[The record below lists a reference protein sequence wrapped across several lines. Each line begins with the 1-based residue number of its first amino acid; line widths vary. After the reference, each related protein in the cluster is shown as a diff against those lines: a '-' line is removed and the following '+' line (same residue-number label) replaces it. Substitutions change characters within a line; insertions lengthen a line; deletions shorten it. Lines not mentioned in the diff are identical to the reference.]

1 GKACCRCGWV
11 YPNPHPSKK
20 HRKAH
25 RKHCGAAASKPR
37 DDAGDVVVAV
47 HANDAACELL
57 ADADPRKNSGARFV
71 VVAVE
76 ESKPERDGRELCK
89 DAILETDTA
98 DKSSK
103 SCALCHGNKVQSSDV
118 EFTASQLDCLTHF
131 QNHSVSCGVDMICTA
146 DDTKGSSY
154 FPLTKGSSLD
164 ASKEEMGCATVQYA
178 VESATVANDKNIGNH
193 IENKLDADIPKALI
207 LPHDSSINFSSTDSE
222 LQNKEKYMEISV
234 TVDQVNTV
242 TTLMSGLPHEVSENT
257 MEPEPINCIAQDR
270 MTDVAGQ
277 MCQVQLSSEG
287 GRCTLEINAGE
298 PFEISAHSFGC
309 EYQLGK
315 PANSLAN
322 ENELEDLFISEVAST
337 TLLVEPSDMK
347 PWSPEDCGLV
357 VAVVTT
363 ICANSQ
369 VGNELGERIINDV
382 PKVVPSEL
390 LVVEFDKSV
399 DNFLS
404 TLPFNKEFSLHIEKL
419 NAVENNGS
427 IDDQDDMSQLVN
439 IFECEFQCPEEE
451 TDWLGTHEQV
461 AIAGSP
467 VDQAM
472 VLDSCVTSSCESF
485 HSSSG
490 IEAQKINYLTEGQD
504 IYISYEGS
512 LADSLG
518 DSDSGLAVSGV
529 IQSSIAFEVSD
540 QNQNVSQETTEVN
553 NCVVVEEKKH
563 EMGKEE
569 SLYMDSK
576 ELSSCQDTKYDSQC
590 KCYASELVPS
600 LGDDIERMELQNH
613 KHVVSTTTEE
623 ISSSYTD
630 SISNYYLD
638 EPDPREA
645 TEGRFIQFAA
655 GDETNDHPERQ
666 AEPCVNEAILE
677 NVFLVE
683 HYDKLDLHKDEVD
696 NVQTSGSQLKQKNL
710 LVVRSVYPLSSD
722 ENNPDNPF
730 VTDVQIPSVDKENS
744 FANIHN
750 EEPNPN
756 ELSEV
761 GLCHDGEDLKTEEC
775 STSEVDVQSIVGKP
789 DSDSRTSD
797 TSGVP
802 SSSFYHS
809 SKEEDIYVE
818 SMQCAELCT
827 RKIDD
832 SADSNDQRAST
843 EASLVS
849 VSDGAIPF
857 LSYSAKGESNFDG
870 KASPITDSQTTRDLQ
885 TSDPAAGAIFKSDV
899 DSSDMVEGPSL
910 TILVEPGRR
919 SEPKGRN
926 GNEENAAK
934 ELNWNSGKPYVMLKN
949 LLAEADTESEQKVPF
964 GRGHNASLTCKRRN
978 GLHDDGY
985 SLKPATSKVVS
996 DKSNEPFD
1004 NQVDHS
1010 EWNSPARLP
1019 VTQHVKKKVKGRQ
1032 AWVPFICCAS
1042 MN

>member
-1 GKACCRCGWV
+1 SLGSASRGGGKACCRCGWV

-37 DDAGDVVVAV
+37 DVVVAV

-57 ADADPRKNSGARFV
+57 ADADPRKKSGAQFV
-71 VVAVE
+71 GVTVE

-89 DAILETDTA
+89 EAILETDTA

-131 QNHSVSCGVDMICTA
+131 QNHSVSCGVDMICTS

-178 VESATVANDKNIGNH
+178 VENAT
-193 IENKLDADIPKALI
+193 
-207 LPHDSSINFSSTDSE
+207 
-222 LQNKEKYMEISV
+222 NKEKYMEISV

-242 TTLMSGLPHEVSENT
+242 TTLMSGLPHEVYENT

-298 PFEISAHSFGC
+298 QISAHSSGC

-337 TLLVEPSDMK
+337 TLLVEASDMK
-347 PWSPEDCGLV
+347 PGSPEDCGLV
-357 VAVVTT
+357 GAALTT

-369 VGNELGERIINDV
+369 LGNELGECIINDV

-390 LVVEFDKSV
+390 LVVEFDKSI

-472 VLDSCVTSSCESF
+472 VLDSSVTSSCESF

-518 DSDSGLAVSGV
+518 VSDSGLAVSGV
-529 IQSSIAFEVSD
+529 IQSSIVFEVSD
-540 QNQNVSQETTEVN
+540 KNQNVSQETTEVN

-576 ELSSCQDTKYDSQC
+576 ELSSCQDPKYDSQC

-630 SISNYYLD
+630 SISIYYLD

-645 TEGRFIQFAA
+645 TEGRFIQFVA

-730 VTDVQIPSVDKENS
+730 VTDVQIPSIDKENS

-750 EEPNPN
+750 EQPNPN

-761 GLCHDGEDLKTEEC
+761 GLCHDGEDHKTEEC
-775 STSEVDVQSIVGKP
+775 STSEDVQSVVGKP

-832 SADSNDQRAST
+832 SADSNGQRAST
-843 EASLVS
+843 EASLAS
-849 VSDGAIPF
+849 VSGSFAHFKKNIISTFYVADGAIPF

-885 TSDPAAGAIFKSDV
+885 TSDPAAGALFKSDV

-919 SEPKGRN
+919 SEPKGSN

-964 GRGHNASLTCKRRN
+964 GRGHNASLTSKRRN

-1032 AWVPFICCAS
+1032 AWVLFICCAS

>member
-1 GKACCRCGWV
+1 MESDENRTGPSSGSASRGGGKACCRCGWV

-37 DDAGDVVVAV
+37 DDAADVVVAV

-57 ADADPRKNSGARFV
+57 ADADPRKKSG

-76 ESKPERDGRELCK
+76 ESKPERDSRELCK

-98 DKSSK
+98 DKSSN
-103 SCALCHGNKVQSSDV
+103 SCAFCHGNKVQSSDV
-118 EFTASQLDCLTHF
+118 EFTASQLDCSTHF

-178 VESATVANDKNIGNH
+178 VESAT
-193 IENKLDADIPKALI
+193 NKD
-207 LPHDSSINFSSTDSE
+207 
-222 LQNKEKYMEISV
+222 KYMEISV
-234 TVDQVNTV
+234 TVDRVNTV

-298 PFEISAHSFGC
+298 PFEISAHSSGC

-337 TLLVEPSDMK
+337 TLLVEASDMK
-347 PWSPEDCGLV
+347 PGSPEDCGLV
-357 VAVVTT
+357 GAAVTT

-485 HSSSG
+485 HSSAG

-518 DSDSGLAVSGV
+518 VSDSGLAVSGV

-540 QNQNVSQETTEVN
+540 KNQNVSQETTEVN
-553 NCVVVEEKKH
+553 NYVVVEEKKH

-576 ELSSCQDTKYDSQC
+576 ELSSCQDPKYDSQC
-590 KCYASELVPS
+590 KCYASELMPS

-666 AEPCVNEAILE
+666 AEPCVNEAIFE

-730 VTDVQIPSVDKENS
+730 VTDVQIPSIDKENS

-750 EEPNPN
+750 EQPNPN
-756 ELSEV
+756 ELGEV
-761 GLCHDGEDLKTEEC
+761 GLCHDGEDHKTEEC
-775 STSEVDVQSIVGKP
+775 STSEDVQSIVGKP

-832 SADSNDQRAST
+832 SADSNGQRAST
-843 EASLVS
+843 EASLKNIISTFYVA
-849 VSDGAIPF
+849 DGAIPF

-885 TSDPAAGAIFKSDV
+885 TSDPAAGALFKSDV
-899 DSSDMVEGPSL
+899 DSSDMVHL
-910 TILVEPGRR
+910 
-919 SEPKGRN
+919 
-926 GNEENAAK
+926 
-934 ELNWNSGKPYVMLKN
+934 
-949 LLAEADTESEQKVPF
+949 
-964 GRGHNASLTCKRRN
+964 
-978 GLHDDGY
+978 
-985 SLKPATSKVVS
+985 
-996 DKSNEPFD
+996 
-1004 NQVDHS
+1004 
-1010 EWNSPARLP
+1010 
-1019 VTQHVKKKVKGRQ
+1019 
-1032 AWVPFICCAS
+1032 
-1042 MN
+1042 